1 MKRNL
6 LSSAIIVAIMA
17 LGLTGC
23 DDKKAET
30 ETPPPANSQ
39 PAAPAPE
46 AKPAEAPVAKAE
58 VKPETP
64 AQPVVDEQAVFD
76 EKMDVYIKCYNKLQI
91 PVQRSLARYADW
103 LKDFKQGP
111 TGKESTV
118 YGIYGISESSLAECE
133 KGVKSAV
140 ALTPALQPIDGVAVS
155 YIDAA
160 VALGNTINEMDKAES
175 YHAAIQEI
183 NDKRQLAELKNI
195 EEREGKTFHY
205 YSLAVMISAK
215 QINNLISQEKFD
227 VDAAMKKVSELE
239 TLVAQAKEA
248 DKGGMNFSFIN
259 SAGQYQLE
267 AKKYVRRIRDKVPY
281 SDWDKEQLQ
290 DANSS
295 WMVEDSFPRA
305 LREYNEMVDD
315 YNRLR

>member
-46 AKPAEAPVAKAE
+46 AKPTEAPVAKADA
-58 VKPETP
+58 KPETP

-91 PVQRSLARYADW
+91 PVQSSLARYADW

-111 TGKESTV
+111 TGEERTV

-160 VALGNTINEMDKAES
+160 VALGNTINEMDKYYTQENYKDDAFAKGKTLHQTFLKNLEAFEPVAES
-175 YHAAIQEI
+175 G
-183 NDKRQLAELKNI
+183 NDSNLLIVFYVQIMPDDFVMQLH
-195 EEREGKTFHY
+195 RF
-205 YSLAVMISAK
+205 
-215 QINNLISQEKFD
+215 
-227 VDAAMKKVSELE
+227 
-239 TLVAQAKEA
+239 
-248 DKGGMNFSFIN
+248 
-259 SAGQYQLE
+259 
-267 AKKYVRRIRDKVPY
+267 
-281 SDWDKEQLQ
+281 
-290 DANSS
+290 
-295 WMVEDSFPRA
+295 
-305 LREYNEMVDD
+305 
-315 YNRLR
+315 